1 MLTAPSNVHC
11 FPREV
16 MCINDAPGGLFESK
30 SCDSL
35 LEPDTDVEDGGGV
48 VTLMG
53 HDDSIKTTRDQD
65 PALTDTHGSRN
76 SPDETRSGQTTPSSS
91 SQFPRYNLI

>member
-1 MLTAPSNVHC
+1 MFSKRSYV
-11 FPREV
+11 
-16 MCINDAPGGLFESK
+16 NDAPGGLFESK

-53 HDDSIKTTRDQD
+53 HDDGIKTTRDQD

-76 SPDETRSGQTTPSSS
+76 SPDDTRSGQTTPSSS